1 MGAVRAARMLRPSV
15 ASLGYALFLAMNAA
29 GVWGGVFPFLPLE
42 FQTSRIVLWFF
53 LAQSLAFA
61 LCFCANAVLAYWT
74 PRFSRWFA
82 VKLTTASYLAG
93 WCCLIAA
100 TYLDAL
106 APPLVAV
113 GGALLGWGSAEFY
126 TLWQRLFASRDA
138 SAGNRE
144 LIVGTVYAAPIYF
157 ALYLIPVAITAFLI
171 PLVFLP
177 LFGLAIVLKSREI
190 DLDQP
195 MFADV
200 PRDHP
205 AVYRRV
211 VRSVW
216 RSAFCLGALGFCAG
230 IMRSLAVAEPQI
242 GTLVNVLSMA
252 VMAVAALVLLVVWY
266 RGGLHLNVVST
277 YRVFFPFVITAFFV
291 LPFAG
296 GGYIRWL
303 AAALYALYS
312 VAIVLMMIQCAQ
324 TSRDS
329 GINPVFVY
337 GIFGGAVYALHDLG
351 FIAGTVSEEVGL
363 SSGLSSLPPLALVAL
378 VAVYLLGVMYFVG
391 QGGFRRALDADEAV
405 ENIELLVPHPPR
417 ATRSVRAG
425 APGATGAP
433 DAPAAEVPGAMGVV
447 GAMGAASARTPS
459 DDATPQYRD
468 RISKQVEALRRRFGL
483 SIREAQVMEC
493 MARGFS
499 VARVAEE
506 LVVSENTV
514 RTHQKRIYAKLD
526 VHKKQELL
534 DLIEAF
540 TPGEL

>member
-42 FQTSRIVLWFF
+42 FQTPRIVLWFF
-53 LAQSLAFA
+53 LTQSLAFA

-106 APPLVAV
+106 ALPLVAV

-138 SAGNRE
+138 SSGNRE

-230 IMRSLAVAEPQI
+230 VMRSLAVAEPQI
-242 GTLVNVLSMA
+242 GTLVNMLSMA

-296 GGYIRWL
+296 EGYVRWL

-363 SSGLSSLPPLALVAL
+363 PSLPPLALVAL

-417 ATRSVRAG
+417 PARVSA
-425 APGATGAP
+425 AGAP
-433 DAPAAEVPGAMGVV
+433 DAAGAGVPGAMGAAGS
-447 GAMGAASARTPS
+447 GAARTPA
-459 DDATPQYRD
+459 DDAAPQYRD

-499 VARVAEE
+499 VARVAGE

>member
-1 MGAVRAARMLRPSV
+1 MGVVRAARMLRPSV

-29 GVWGGVFPFLPLE
+29 GVWGGVFPFLPLG
-42 FQTSRIVLWFF
+42 FQTPHIVFWFF
-53 LAQSLAFA
+53 LAQSVAFA
-61 LCFCANAVLAYWT
+61 LCFCANAALAYGV
-74 PRFSRWFA
+74 PRLSRRFA
-82 VKLTTASYLAG
+82 VGLATAPYLAG
-93 WCCLIAA
+93 WCALIAA
-100 TYLDAL
+100 TYLDGFAL
-106 APPLVAV
+106 PLVAA

-126 TLWQRLFASRDA
+126 TLWQCLFAGSDA
-138 SAGNRE
+138 SLGDRE

-157 ALYLIPVAITAFLI
+157 ALYLIPVAITVFLI

-177 LFGLAIVLKSREI
+177 LFGLAIVLKGRET

-195 MFADV
+195 MFSDV

-205 AVYRRV
+205 AVYRRA
-211 VRSVW
+211 VRSAW
-216 RSAFCLGALGFCAG
+216 RSTFCLGALGFCAG
-230 IMRSLAVAEPQI
+230 VMRSLAVADPWI

-252 VMAVAALVLLVVWY
+252 VMAIAALVLLAVWHC
-266 RGGLHLNVVST
+266 GGVHLNVVST
-277 YRVFFPFVITAFFV
+277 YRVFFPFVITAFFA

-296 GGYIRWL
+296 EGCIRWL
-303 AAALYALYS
+303 AAVLYALYS

-337 GIFGGAVYALHDLG
+337 GIVGGVVYALHDLG
-351 FIAGTVSEEVGL
+351 FIAGSAAERVGLAGL
-363 SSGLSSLPPLALVAL
+363 SSLALVAL
-378 VAVYLLGVMYFVG
+378 VAVYLLSLMYFVG
-391 QGGFRRALDADEAV
+391 QGGFRRALVADEAV
-405 ENIELLVPHPPR
+405 ENIELLVPRPPHADGRVRGGGNR
-417 ATRSVRAG
+417 AHGAG
-425 APGATGAP
+425 APASAGAAAVPAP
-433 DAPAAEVPGAMGVV
+433 DVPVAVGGVRV
-447 GAMGAASARTPS
+447 S
-459 DDATPQYRD
+459 DGGDAPQYRD
-468 RISKQVEALRRRFGL
+468 RVSKQVEALRRRFGL

-499 VARVAEE
+499 VARIAGE

-514 RTHQKRIYAKLD
+514 RTHQKRIYAKLG